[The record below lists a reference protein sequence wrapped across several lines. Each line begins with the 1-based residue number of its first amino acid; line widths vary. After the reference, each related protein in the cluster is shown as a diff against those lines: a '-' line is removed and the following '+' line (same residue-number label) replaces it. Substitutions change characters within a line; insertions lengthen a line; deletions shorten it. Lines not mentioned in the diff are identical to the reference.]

1 MPPHAAEEDEGRG
14 YAYGMRIRVVC
25 FGVLRELVGVQ
36 QREVEVGP
44 GATVGELLDVCR
56 AETSKQSEVWTS
68 LAVAVNQ
75 EYASRSAVLAEG
87 DEVALLPPVSG
98 GR

>member
-1 MPPHAAEEDEGRG
+1 MQVTVLFFGILKELAGAERRTLEITPGASVAD
-14 YAYGMRIRVVC
+14 
-25 FGVLRELVGVQ
+25 LVGVCAAQ
-36 QREVEVGP
+36 
-44 GATVGELLDVCR
+44 
-56 AETSKQSEVWTS
+56 TSKQSEVWTS

-75 EYASRSAVLAEG
+75 EYAGRATVLAEG

>member
-1 MPPHAAEEDEGRG
+1 MQVTVLFFGILKELAGAERRTLKIAPGASVG
-14 YAYGMRIRVVC
+14 
-25 FGVLRELVGVQ
+25 ELVGVCAAQ
-36 QREVEVGP
+36 
-44 GATVGELLDVCR
+44 A
-56 AETSKQSEVWTS
+56 SKQSEVWTS

-75 EYASRSAVLAEG
+75 EYASRATVLAEG

>member
-1 MPPHAAEEDEGRG
+1 MQ
-14 YAYGMRIRVVC
+14 VTVLF
-25 FGVLRELVGVQ
+25 FGVLKELVGAERRRLEVAPGASVGELVGVC
-36 QREVEVGP
+36 
-44 GATVGELLDVCR
+44 AAR
-56 AETSKQSEVWTS
+56 ASKQSEVWTS

-75 EYASRSAVLAEG
+75 EYVSRATVLAEG

>member
-1 MPPHAAEEDEGRG
+1 MQVTVLFFGMLKELAGAERRTLEIPLGTSVG
-14 YAYGMRIRVVC
+14 
-25 FGVLRELVGVQ
+25 ELVGLCAAQ
-36 QREVEVGP
+36 
-44 GATVGELLDVCR
+44 A
-56 AETSKQSEVWTS
+56 SKQSEVWTS

-75 EYASRSAVLAEG
+75 EYASRATVLAEG